1 MKKKYLTPEAEII
14 YITVDVITTSDSEDG
29 VDWGVDWG
37 EENLSL
43 EIGK

>member
-1 MKKKYLTPEAEII
+1 MKKKYLTPEAEIVH
-14 YITVDVITTSDSEDG
+14 ITVDVITTSTTSDPED
-29 VDWGVDWG
+29 GVDWG

>member
-1 MKKKYLTPEAEII
+1 MKKKYLTPEAEIVRVA
-14 YITVDVITTSDSEDG
+14 VDVLTTSDPED
-29 VDWGVDWG
+29 GVDWG

>member
-1 MKKKYLTPEAEII
+1 MKKKYLTPEAEIVH
-14 YITVDVITTSDSEDG
+14 ITVDVITISDSED
-29 VDWGVDWG
+29 GVDWG